1 MSRTKIANQ
10 TNKEITKGINLL
22 KLVQK
27 YPHLAS
33 VLFEKYGLHCVGCM
47 AAPFETLEQGA
58 KAHGMTDK
66 EISQM
71 VKELNRQAPL
81 DK

>member
-1 MSRTKIANQ
+1 MSRMK
-10 TNKEITKGINLL
+10 ITKNSNLL
-22 KLVQK
+22 KLVQD
-27 YPHLAS
+27 YPHLVAL
-33 VLFEKYGLHCVGCM
+33 LFGKYGLHCLGCM

-58 KAHGMTDK
+58 KAHGLTKK
-66 EISQM
+66 EIAKM